1 MTEEEKNQLFKNIFK
16 KFNYGLYVLGGAN
29 SDSEDLIICSWVMQ
43 SSYNMGEV
51 VINID
56 GSRPIYSLIREVGK
70 FTISVLGIDNINE
83 ASICALSGDER
94 KEKLGSLNLARTS
107 DNIPYL
113 KNSLAYFECNF
124 SDSIKMK
131 SNVLLVGT
139 PAGGEVLSEGDS
151 LTLHDYYK
159 LLG

>member
-29 SDSEDLIICSWVMQ
+29 SDLEDLIICSWVMQ
-43 SSYNMGEV
+43 SSYNQGEV
-51 VINID
+51 VINVD
-56 GSRPIYSLIREVGK
+56 ESRPIYSMIRESGK
-70 FTISVLGIDNINE
+70 FTVSVLGIDNINE
-83 ASICALSGDER
+83 ASICALSREDR
-94 KEKLGSLNLARTS
+94 KEKLGELKLARTS

-131 SNVLLVGT
+131 NSVLLVGM

-151 LTLHDYYK
+151 LTLHYYYK

>member
-1 MTEEEKNQLFKNIFK
+1 MTEEKKNKLFISIFK

-43 SSYNMGEV
+43 SSYNEGEV
-51 VINID
+51 VINVD
-56 GSRPIYSLIREVGK
+56 GDRPIYSLIKKAGK
-70 FTISVLGIDNINE
+70 FTISVLGINNVNE
-83 ASICALSGDER
+83 ASICALSGEER
-94 KEKLGSLNLARTS
+94 KEKLGNLNLGRTS
-107 DNIPYL
+107 DDIPYL
-113 KNSLAYFECNF
+113 NNSLAYFECNY

-131 SNVLLVGT
+131 NSVLLVGT
-139 PAGGEVLSEGDS
+139 PVDGEVLSKGES

>member
-1 MTEEEKNQLFKNIFK
+1 MTEEEKNQLFKKIFK

-43 SSYNMGEV
+43 SSYNQGEV
-51 VINID
+51 VINVD
-56 GSRPIYSLIREVGK
+56 ESRPIYSLVRDVGK

-83 ASICALSGDER
+83 ASICALSRNER
-94 KEKLGSLNLARTS
+94 KEKLGSLELARTS

-131 SNVLLVGT
+131 NSVLMIGI
-139 PAGGEVLSEGDS
+139 PAGGKVLSEGDS